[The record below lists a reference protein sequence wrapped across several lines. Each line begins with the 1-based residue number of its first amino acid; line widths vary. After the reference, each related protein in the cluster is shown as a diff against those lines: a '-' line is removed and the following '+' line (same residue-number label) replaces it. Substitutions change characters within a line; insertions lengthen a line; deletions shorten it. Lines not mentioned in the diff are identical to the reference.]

1 MCSTNTVVL
10 INTSYFKNAFLILTN
25 SNFRQMWSI
34 IHKKQNDN
42 SFFFFMKM
50 TEIKLHSLR
59 KISCLLPKPWM
70 HILNTAAILASS
82 FYLFILPYQ
91 WCQHSWLGAT
101 DWEPKTRQGRGRKV
115 QFRKQNQMSTEK
127 AIPKISIFWNS
138 KPVKDNR
145 SYKMLCII
153 TSKFASYQKNK
164 LLKTSSDE

>member
-82 FYLFILPYQ
+82 VSIYLYCLIN
-91 WCQHSWLGAT
+91 GANT
-101 DWEPKTRQGRGRKV
+101 ADWEPLIENQKQGKGEEERFSLESRTK
-115 QFRKQNQMSTEK
+115 
-127 AIPKISIFWNS
+127 
-138 KPVKDNR
+138 
-145 SYKMLCII
+145 
-153 TSKFASYQKNK
+153 
-164 LLKTSSDE
+164 